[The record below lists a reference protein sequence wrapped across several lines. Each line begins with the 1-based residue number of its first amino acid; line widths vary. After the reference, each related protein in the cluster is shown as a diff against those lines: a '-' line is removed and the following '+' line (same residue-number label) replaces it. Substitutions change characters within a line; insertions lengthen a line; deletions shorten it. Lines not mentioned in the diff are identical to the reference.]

1 MCSGDKF
8 PCVGIAMG
16 EAVTKLMEERKNL
29 GPMNAGQLFSRA
41 GLAAAEA
48 VTARTE
54 QLPVADIARVTSSS
68 ASAASSSVESC
79 NESRVCN
86 LRKATWMHSPTQYEP
101 GASREAPTST
111 LTRALKEHHTRAA
124 SDTARGGMRAA
135 HPSPQPPGPEHCAAA
150 RVPER
155 ATARHTAQE
164 RASGQLP
171 TSRLN
176 AEQQMHRWQLKSSGP
191 SARLGR
197 YIYPGHIVDG
207 RHGGGVETS
216 TRRLV
221 EPAGSDRNGWRC
233 TQNGRTER
241 SQPYLG
247 DGAGPS
253 PPKSARA
260 TQTVWYTLDKI
271 PIPPECLRLPIWA
284 NVALH
289 ITAEARMLACVRMDS
304 FSWPRWSPLSRSLAV
319 SRPVAQLAETRQW
332 FSFCQATRS
341 ARDWALTFLL
351 PQSASSAATAGTGR
365 WSLCFGLAPSSPH
378 WRSCHHGT
386 PTLAGEHSVWHRAFR
401 RHEPARHPG
410 WRDAR
415 SQALSPLSEPAA
427 KERLIR
433 RDMESARRL
442 SCRPLSI

>member
-1 MCSGDKF
+1 MWMTDQPQKS
-8 PCVGIAMG
+8 
-16 EAVTKLMEERKNL
+16 
-29 GPMNAGQLFSRA
+29 NAGAFANTIRARRVSR
-41 GLAAAEA
+41 
-48 VTARTE
+48 
-54 QLPVADIARVTSSS
+54 
-68 ASAASSSVESC
+68 
-79 NESRVCN
+79 
-86 LRKATWMHSPTQYEP
+86 SPHEHTP
-101 GASREAPTST
+101 
-111 LTRALKEHHTRAA
+111 TRALKEHHTRAA

-284 NVALH
+284 YVALH
-289 ITAEARMLACVRMDS
+289 ITAGARMLVCVRMDS
-304 FSWPRWSPLSRSLAV
+304 FSWPDGRPCRVAGQSQDQWHSSPRHASGSVSARQRGAPGTGSSRSC
-319 SRPVAQLAETRQW
+319 SRRAPTQRPPPA
-332 FSFCQATRS
+332 
-341 ARDWALTFLL
+341 WAGGACV
-351 PQSASSAATAGTGR
+351 SASRLALPTGGRATTARPRWRVNTASGIELSDGT
-365 WSLCFGLAPSSPH
+365 SPH
-378 WRSCHHGT
+378 AALGGATPAHRRSHRSLSQRRKSGS
-386 PTLAGEHSVWHRAFR
+386 PGETWN
-401 RHEPARHPG
+401 
-410 WRDAR
+410 
-415 SQALSPLSEPAA
+415 
-427 KERLIR
+427 
-433 RDMESARRL
+433 
-442 SCRPLSI
+442 RPEG